1 MFASSILTENRN
13 SPSPRKTVT
22 NPSQGSHIMSY
33 ILKFFPRKGKQ
44 KAGMRT
50 CPLYLRISCNGV
62 RVEVSLNK
70 WIEPGKWNP
79 KAQRLVGN
87 SPEAKAINEFV
98 KSVEVKLHNIHTS
111 LLNKGDVISAEVL
124 KAHLLGQ
131 TGKQKTVLEAFDY
144 HIRHNGK
151 AYSIAT
157 LKKYGYCRTH
167 LKNFI
172 WKSFST
178 TDVFLQRVELPFV
191 REFHSYLNE
200 ECQFN
205 DENGKLVHKVANDH
219 NSTLKYVKMFKTVI
233 SNAVAYKWLE
243 SNPFALYR
251 EKYEAVEQESLD
263 ETELTKILETDIP
276 IERLSLVRDLF
287 VFSCF
292 TGLAYADLKKLSME
306 HIVIGIDGH
315 KWINIKRTK
324 TNTVCKIPLLPAA
337 ETILRKFVSNPI
349 CINTGKLLPVCS
361 NQKLNKYL
369 KEIADLSG
377 INKNLTCHVAR
388 RTFTTVAVENGV
400 PADTIIRIIGHST
413 YKHLHLYAKTGERKL
428 AEDMKILRTKKF
440 GDCSY
445 ENCEAV
451 PQSM

>member
-1 MFASSILTENRN
+1 MFASSILPENRN

-111 LLNKGDVISAEVL
+111 LLNKGEVISAEVL

-178 TDVFLQRVELPFV
+178 TDVFLQRVDLPFV

-205 DENGKLVHKVANDH
+205 DENGKLVQKVTNDH
-219 NSTLKYVKMFKTVI
+219 NSTLKYIKMFKTVI

-243 SNPFALYR
+243 
-251 EKYEAVEQESLD
+251 
-263 ETELTKILETDIP
+263 
-276 IERLSLVRDLF
+276 
-287 VFSCF
+287 
-292 TGLAYADLKKLSME
+292 
-306 HIVIGIDGH
+306 
-315 KWINIKRTK
+315 
-324 TNTVCKIPLLPAA
+324 
-337 ETILRKFVSNPI
+337 
-349 CINTGKLLPVCS
+349 
-361 NQKLNKYL
+361 
-369 KEIADLSG
+369 
-377 INKNLTCHVAR
+377 
-388 RTFTTVAVENGV
+388 
-400 PADTIIRIIGHST
+400 
-413 YKHLHLYAKTGERKL
+413 
-428 AEDMKILRTKKF
+428 
-440 GDCSY
+440 
-445 ENCEAV
+445 
-451 PQSM
+451 